1 MDEVT
6 NMNIVFWILIFLA
19 ALAVWAIAT
28 ASLFSARVGKIVV
41 EMYENITKSMDVER
55 ENEDEKHW

>member
-6 NMNIVFWILIFLA
+6 NMNVVFWILIFLA
-19 ALAVWAIAT
+19 ALAVWAVAT

-41 EMYENITKSMDVER
+41 EMYESITKSMDVER

>member
-19 ALAVWAIAT
+19 ALAVWAVAT

-41 EMYENITKSMDVER
+41 EMYDNITKSMDVER
-55 ENEDEKHW
+55 ENEDEKHR

>member
-1 MDEVT
+1 
-6 NMNIVFWILIFLA
+6 MNIVFWILIFLA
-19 ALAVWAIAT
+19 ALAVWAVAT

-41 EMYENITKSMDVER
+41 EMYESITKSMDVER